1 MRSVFSKCAEAM
13 EEGRRFENL
22 SWRLW
27 NRETFCCGS
36 SPRTTSPGTPRRRHT
51 SSKHDSDDVP
61 ELSASVK
68 SAASD
73 KHDAVA
79 SPFEPRSD
87 AVDIERPV
95 FVRTDSYESRSRGR
109 ERHMTSFH
117 LERMFTNIK
126 ETKELEQLPLSSVAR
141 PAMMHAPSD
150 RTTRPPSP
158 PALTVVRSPRPESPA
173 DAASHI
179 PTRSASPAHI
189 STSSSPRSA
198 LKRTH
203 APSDPVRTREA
214 PKRRNNVFMLGGSS
228 GEDESSLDEH
238 MHPPLSS
245 RGSLSDGSRHSL
257 TVKKQTSFKEE
268 VITRTIDEGPPGD
281 EEAITDDDDMDED
294 DDDDDEDVVS
304 ESAIE
309 DDDSSDWDSISE
321 SGRSSVD
328 ERPMFQR
335 VDSKPNLTSR
345 RSLLTNLLHQ
355 SQREAAFADEAAR
368 TTPAMRRSRT
378 SSPNGPSVVG
388 SPEEAPLEMRRT
400 DVPRSK
406 PIVMTVPQ
414 PHPPTLSPR
423 TTRRNML
430 QTELT
435 ESLRKHLLWERQQK
449 NTTATAALKR
459 RHTAHDVS
467 NLHEYPTERRGD
479 GSRDTSKNNSWNHYF
494 DLGLGEYHQKG
505 W

>member
-1 MRSVFSKCAEAM
+1 M

-27 NRETFCCGS
+27 NRETFCCGPKSRVTSPGS
-36 SPRTTSPGTPRRRHT
+36 SPRRHQQPTTET
-51 SSKHDSDDVP
+51 DDTP
-61 ELSASVK
+61 ELSISVD
-68 SAASD
+68 SADSD
-73 KHDAVA
+73 RHGSMARSV
-79 SPFEPRSD
+79 EP
-87 AVDIERPV
+87 VDFERPLV
-95 FVRTDSYESRSRGR
+95 VRLDSFGSRSRGR

-117 LERMFTNIK
+117 LERMFATIK
-126 ETKELEQLPLSSVAR
+126 ETKDLERLPPASVAR
-141 PAMMHAPSD
+141 PSMLKPPSSA
-150 RTTRPPSP
+150 RTARPPSP
-158 PALTVVRSPRPESPA
+158 AVVPTVLHPPRPESTTA
-173 DAASHI
+173 
-179 PTRSASPAHI
+179 
-189 STSSSPRSA
+189 TSLASSPRSV
-198 LKRTH
+198 LKRTV
-203 APSDPVRTREA
+203 PEPVRARDA
-214 PKRRNNVFMLGGSS
+214 PRRKNNVFLLGGSS
-228 GEDESSLDEH
+228 GEDESSLDER
-238 MHPPLSS
+238 MHPSFS
-245 RGSLSDGSRHSL
+245 GRGSLSDGSRHSL

-268 VITRTIDEGPPGD
+268 VVTRTITEGLPGD
-281 EEAITDDDDMDED
+281 EEAITDDDVDE
-294 DDDDDEDVVS
+294 DDDEDVVS

-309 DDDSSDWDSISE
+309 DDDSSDWDSVSE

-328 ERPMFQR
+328 DRPMFQR

-355 SQREAAFADEAAR
+355 SQREAAFAEAATR
-368 TTPAMRRSRT
+368 ATPAMRRSRT

-388 SPEEAPLEMRRT
+388 SPDESPLEMRRT

-406 PIVMTVPQ
+406 PIVMTVSHA
-414 PHPPTLSPR
+414 HPPTLSPR

-449 NTTATAALKR
+449 NTTVTAALKR

-467 NLHEYPTERRGD
+467 NLHEYPTEKRGD
-479 GSRDTSKNNSWNHYF
+479 GSKDTSKNNSWNHYF